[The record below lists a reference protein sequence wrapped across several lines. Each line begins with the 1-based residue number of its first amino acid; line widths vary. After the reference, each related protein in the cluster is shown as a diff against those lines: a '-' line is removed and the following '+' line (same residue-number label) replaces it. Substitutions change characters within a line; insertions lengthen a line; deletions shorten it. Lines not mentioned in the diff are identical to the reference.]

1 MINEK
6 ETLNIKLIEEKINSK
21 FLELKY
27 NFESQNQEMILKLK
41 ELNQRLDMFSEKNRN
56 KPNLNE
62 NYNDNN
68 INISNK
74 KADEI
79 KNDNNEFKKILEK
92 TNNEFNLIKIRFS
105 EIINFIRDKN
115 FWKQFISNI
124 IEENKN
130 NNKNKSQD
138 KTVENTNNKINNI
151 YAPFNYYIYFG
162 IEQNKNFVDEA
173 SNTTH
178 NGNFHKILENNNRN
192 KNIDVKNILINEQI
206 NYSLDNKKNKTPN
219 NIPKL
224 KIMKNINKNMKKN
237 YSSLF
242 QNKSFKKIQRNT
254 ITKNEHHSVNY
265 EDNQDRIINAIN
277 NKIDSSYEKI
287 NDLYEKKAKIND
299 FLVQANFINNHIDIN
314 KNKNQSDNLS
324 EEYIQKQS
332 QKIKKIVLSKIDK
345 KYYQT
350 LPLSLKYNLKNSRDM
365 NHFNIISSKDLLK
378 GNIEDLYYSQ
388 LKKDKINHLSNI
400 SGLNFKTLG
409 FGDNI
414 KKIDKHNF

>member
-41 ELNQRLDMFSEKNRN
+41 ELNQRLDMFSHKNRN

-68 INISNK
+68 INISNEK
-74 KADEI
+74 TNEI

-130 NNKNKSQD
+130 NNKNKSQY

-224 KIMKNINKNMKKN
+224 KIMQNLNKNIKKN

-414 KKIDKHNF
+414 KKIDKDNF

>member
-6 ETLNIKLIEEKINSK
+6 ATLNIKLIEEKINSK

-41 ELNQRLDMFSEKNRN
+41 ELNQRLDMFSHKNRN

-130 NNKNKSQD
+130 NNKNKSLD
-138 KTVENTNNKINNI
+138 KTIENTNNKINNI

-178 NGNFHKILENNNRN
+178 IGNFHKILENNNRN

-224 KIMKNINKNMKKN
+224 KIMKNLNKNMKKN

-314 KNKNQSDNLS
+314 KNRNQSDNLS

-350 LPLSLKYNLKNSRDM
+350 LPLSLKYNLKNRRDM

>member
-6 ETLNIKLIEEKINSK
+6 ATLNIKLIEEKINSK

-41 ELNQRLDMFSEKNRN
+41 ELNQRLDMFSHKNRN

-62 NYNDNN
+62 NYNVNN

-74 KADEI
+74 KTDEI

-224 KIMKNINKNMKKN
+224 KIMKNLNKNMKKN

-277 NKIDSSYEKI
+277 NKIDSSYE
-287 NDLYEKKAKIND
+287 KIND

-365 NHFNIISSKDLLK
+365 NHFNIISSKDLQK

-400 SGLNFKTLG
+400 SGLNFRTLG

>member
-1 MINEK
+1 MITEK
-6 ETLNIKLIEEKINSK
+6 ATLNIKLIEEKINSK

-41 ELNQRLDMFSEKNRN
+41 ELNQRLDMFSDKNRN

-74 KADEI
+74 KTDEI

-130 NNKNKSQD
+130 NNKNKSLD
-138 KTVENTNNKINNI
+138 KTIENTNNKINNI

-178 NGNFHKILENNNRN
+178 IGNFHKILENNNRN

-224 KIMKNINKNMKKN
+224 KIMKNLNKNMKKN

-365 NHFNIISSKDLLK
+365 NHFNIISSKDLIK

>member
-6 ETLNIKLIEEKINSK
+6 ATLNIKLIEEKINSK

-27 NFESQNQEMILKLK
+27 NFESQNQEMILKLN
-41 ELNQRLDMFSEKNRN
+41 ELNQRLDMFSHKNRN

-74 KADEI
+74 KTNEI

-138 KTVENTNNKINNI
+138 TTVENTNNKINNI

-192 KNIDVKNILINEQI
+192 KNIDVKNILIKEQI
-206 NYSLDNKKNKTPN
+206 NYSLDNKIKHRL
-219 NIPKL
+219 I
-224 KIMKNINKNMKKN
+224 
-237 YSSLF
+237 Y
-242 QNKSFKKIQRNT
+242 QN
-254 ITKNEHHSVNY
+254 
-265 EDNQDRIINAIN
+265 
-277 NKIDSSYEKI
+277 
-287 NDLYEKKAKIND
+287 
-299 FLVQANFINNHIDIN
+299 
-314 KNKNQSDNLS
+314 
-324 EEYIQKQS
+324 
-332 QKIKKIVLSKIDK
+332 
-345 KYYQT
+345 
-350 LPLSLKYNLKNSRDM
+350 
-365 NHFNIISSKDLLK
+365 
-378 GNIEDLYYSQ
+378 
-388 LKKDKINHLSNI
+388 
-400 SGLNFKTLG
+400 
-409 FGDNI
+409 
-414 KKIDKHNF
+414 

>member
-6 ETLNIKLIEEKINSK
+6 ATLNIKLIEEKINSK

-41 ELNQRLDMFSEKNRN
+41 ELNQRLDMFSDKNRN

-74 KADEI
+74 KTDEI

-224 KIMKNINKNMKKN
+224 KIMKNLNKNMKKN

>member
-1 MINEK
+1 MINEIA
-6 ETLNIKLIEEKINSK
+6 TLNIKLIEEKINSK

-41 ELNQRLDMFSEKNRN
+41 ELNQRLDMFSDKNRN

-68 INISNK
+68 INISNEK
-74 KADEI
+74 TNEI

-138 KTVENTNNKINNI
+138 KTIENTNNKINNI

-178 NGNFHKILENNNRN
+178 NGNFLKILENNNRN

-224 KIMKNINKNMKKN
+224 KIMKNLNKNMKKN

-277 NKIDSSYEKI
+277 NRIDSSYEKI

-365 NHFNIISSKDLLK
+365 NHFNIISSKDLIK